1 LIIFYHLPS
10 PPVFAVLLRQK
21 SLVHFSSVLI
31 WLRKAFF
38 LWPKMKSASD
48 FSEKPMIYAYA
59 FPDLLTF
66 HDAPTPLLNR
76 NCL

>member
-1 LIIFYHLPS
+1 
-10 PPVFAVLLRQK
+10 
-21 SLVHFSSVLI
+21 VHFSSVLI
-31 WLRKAFF
+31 SLKKAFF